1 MICCS
6 SNHFRNTKIHRGEKM
21 SQATT
26 LKEILGLQKEPIAI
40 GFLDAAPEGLSQWN
54 GTEVPAGCAF
64 WEKAASGQ
72 AFYTVP
78 SDHYNCAVG
87 SYTHKIDLPESRA
100 GELMETLEFMAENN
114 YVAMSEVP
122 GIPTLSKTPAVVAYA
137 PLDQASFKPD
147 VVLLSLKPAQ
157 AMIIYEAAVKAG
169 AGNPLTNALG
179 RPACAVLP
187 LTLASEATS
196 ISLGC
201 KGNRTFTGL
210 SDDEMYVSIP
220 AEKFT
225 AVMEKL
231 NEAHEANCAMAKFY
245 EEKKAKFASGS

>member
-1 MICCS
+1 M
-6 SNHFRNTKIHRGEKM
+6 N
-21 SQATT
+21 QAAT

-40 GFLDAAPEGLSQWN
+40 GFLDAAPQGLAKW
-54 GTEVPAGCAF
+54 GGGEVPAGCAF

-87 SYTHKIDLPESRA
+87 SYTHKIDLPEARA

-122 GIPTLSKTPAVVAYA
+122 GIPTLGKTPSVIAYA
-137 PLDQASFKPD
+137 PLDSASFKPD
-147 VVLLSLKPAQ
+147 VVLLAIKPAQ
-157 AMIIYEAAVKAG
+157 AMLIYEAAVKAG
-169 AGNPLTNALG
+169 AGNALTNALG

-187 LTLASEATS
+187 LTMASEATS

-210 SDDEMYVSIP
+210 SDEEMYVSIP
-220 AEKFT
+220 ADKF
-225 AVMEKL
+225 ASVIEKL
-231 NEAHEANCAMAKFY
+231 TEAHEANCAMAKHY
-245 EEKKAKFASGS
+245 EEKKTRFANG